1 MIRRPPRSTRTDTL
15 FPYTT
20 LFRSAVGVAIDVE
33 GSFAGRRLVAKI
45 ADEDRPVVKTAV
57 DLVVQGQ
64 LDVADAVAVHILGQL
79 RIGIDLRNDERD
91 SIVPVD
97 VGNLDFGL
105 QAVGDAEAPGNR
117 SLIEVPVRILRL
129 EQANQE
135 GVEDLDTQEGEA
147 IDLRMGILDRRL
159 HDERALGREHTA
171 ELRYCLHLRPRRL
184 LFRRLADRLLWR

>member
-1 MIRRPPRSTRTDTL
+1 MRISDW
-15 FPYTT
+15 
-20 LFRSAVGVAIDVE
+20 SSDVC
-33 GSFAGRRLVAKI
+33 SSDLI

-105 QAVGDAEAPGNR
+105 QAVGDADAPGNR

-129 EQANQE
+129 EKANKE
-135 GVEDLDTQEGEA
+135 GVWDLATQEVQGRGSGRDRGCRAGE
-147 IDLRMGILDRRL
+147 I
-159 HDERALGREHTA
+159 
-171 ELRYCLHLRPRRL
+171 Y
-184 LFRRLADRLLWR
+184 

>member
-1 MIRRPPRSTRTDTL
+1 MRISDW
-15 FPYTT
+15 
-20 LFRSAVGVAIDVE
+20 SSDVC
-33 GSFAGRRLVAKI
+33 SSDLI

-117 SLIEVPVRILRL
+117 SLIEVQVRILRP
-129 EQANQE
+129 EPANQE
-135 GVEDLDTQEGEA
+135 GFEETDTPEGA
-147 IDLRMGILDRRL
+147 GI
-159 HDERALGREHTA
+159 
-171 ELRYCLHLRPRRL
+171 ELRKNARDP
-184 LFRRLADRLLWR
+184 